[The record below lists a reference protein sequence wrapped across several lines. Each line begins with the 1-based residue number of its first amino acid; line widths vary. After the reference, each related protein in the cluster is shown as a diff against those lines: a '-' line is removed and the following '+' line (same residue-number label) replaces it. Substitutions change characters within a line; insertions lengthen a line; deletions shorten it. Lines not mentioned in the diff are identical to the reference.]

1 MTFAT
6 ETQTRGIIAGI
17 ADRVS
22 TFFRELSAFN
32 AQYRVYRTT
41 IRVLSALS
49 DRDLADLGLSRSMI
63 ADIAH
68 EAAFGK

>member
-6 ETQTRGIIAGI
+6 ETQTRGIFAGI

-22 TFFRELSAFN
+22 TFFREMSVFN

-41 IRVLSALS
+41 IRELSALS